1 MKDEILGIEENQTV
15 TEAMLIKEE
24 KEEFMIFVQGG
35 NAPSVVHETWESA
48 EKEAIRLAGLPNNRH
63 QKVFVVKVVD
73 VLVPV
78 FSHKWSKSDD

>member
-1 MKDEILGIEENQTV
+1 MRDEILGIEETAV
-15 TEAMLIKEE
+15 FPKG
-24 KEEFMIFVQGG
+24 EFMIFVQGG
-35 NAPSVVHETWESA
+35 NAPNVIHETWESA

>member
-1 MKDEILGIEENQTV
+1 MKDDILGIEETV
-15 TEAMLIKEE
+15 LPKEE
-24 KEEFMIFVQGG
+24 LMVFVQGRD
-35 NAPSVVHETWESA
+35 APTVVHETWESA

-78 FSHKWSKSDD
+78 FSHKWTKTND

>member
-1 MKDEILGIEENQTV
+1 MKDDILGIEEDQTMM
-15 TEAMLIKEE
+15 EAMLIKEE

-35 NAPSVVHETWESA
+35 NAPNVVHENWESA

-78 FSHKWSKSDD
+78 FSHKWGKPDD